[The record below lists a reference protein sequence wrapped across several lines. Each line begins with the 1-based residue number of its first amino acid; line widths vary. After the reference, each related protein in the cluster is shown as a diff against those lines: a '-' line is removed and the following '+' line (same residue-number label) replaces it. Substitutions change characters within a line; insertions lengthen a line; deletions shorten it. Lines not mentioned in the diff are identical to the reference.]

1 MKRSYTHD
9 DLPVLRSV
17 RDATR
22 RMLDAANK
30 LKADESDIGMLIAYC
45 SVIDYLQAEFD
56 RVGRVLDRL
65 EKTTA
70 QGEAQR
76 AGAGCRDGIPA
87 MKGQGCPAL
96 PFAGS
101 ASRTSI
107 CAGDA
112 IPAGG
117 DITPLDNPLLAG
129 LDNRRL
135 TPSDNPLHTHK
146 THAGEPA

>member
-17 RDATR
+17 RDACR

-65 EKTTA
+65 EKMPA

-76 AGAGCRDGIPA
+76 AGAGCRGGTPA
-87 MKGQGCPAL
+87 IKGQGCPAL

-101 ASRTSI
+101 ASGSSI
-107 CAGDA
+107 NAGDA
-112 IPAGG
+112 VPAGH
-117 DITPLDNPLLAG
+117 DITPPDNPLFFASQRKELQG
-129 LDNRRL
+129 R
-135 TPSDNPLHTHK
+135 DNPLDTQIAA
-146 THAGEPA
+146 AGGNA